1 MRTSRKPFLLSLAGA
16 LAVAV
21 LAGTAQAQT
30 RLAGDL
36 NNDGQVTVT
45 DVTILSSCAAGTCVP
60 ASATLC
66 GGVGL
71 GNAFPSPNPNAIR
84 CGDAFGDHDTGP
96 SAISNDL
103 GTLVEFVAQLPV
115 QYTPPGATIGTIRTG
130 CPTNAADPLPTC
142 SGTCS
147 GGLNNGAACTDATD
161 CPTVDASGTIT
172 SSEIWPKN
180 CRVRLTGTVLVD
192 TLNPDDPSA
201 PATVLTIEEGS
212 TVVGDT
218 AAVGSV
224 PAIIVL
230 PGARLVAQG
239 TQAEPILFTSNNAP
253 RAANDWG
260 GVMLNGRS
268 TVNRP
273 NCLNN
278 AEGLSEAYGGCIS
291 DDNSG
296 IVTYVRVEFAG
307 RLFTPDNELNNFTMN
322 AVGANSQIHHVQAHF
337 GADDC
342 IEWFGGTVNNHHMV
356 ASACGDDGFDWQ
368 LGFTGSLQYG
378 LMIQNLANFSAGNNQ
393 SRGIEADNSE
403 FGFED
408 LPRSAPGMCNLTL
421 VGTGAMNSTM
431 IGADRGILFRRG
443 TAGKL
448 ANLIVANWNREGVN
462 LNDSSTSNQA
472 CNAGPTLGNLT
483 LSSSIFFS
491 NGSGTT
497 THASGSPGG
506 NCATTSAWYG
516 LQSNMGNANG
526 SNANNPQ
533 VSTTFPAAGQLYST
547 TRPGASAFTPT
558 SGVCPSIRDFFDDT
572 TYAGAFDPAAAC
584 NVATGPCDWLT
595 KPWVSFDL

>member
-1 MRTSRKPFLLSLAGA
+1 MRTPWKHILRGLGAAIATLGLAA
-16 LAVAV
+16 A
-21 LAGTAQAQT
+21 AQAQT

-36 NNDGQVTVT
+36 NNDGQVNVT
-45 DVTILSSCAAGTCVP
+45 DVTILSSCAAGTCAP
-60 ASATLC
+60 ATATLC

-71 GNAFPSPNPNAIR
+71 GTAFPSPNPNGIR
-84 CGDAFGDHDTGP
+84 CGDVFGDHDTGP

-103 GTLVEFVAQLPV
+103 GTLVELVAQLPV
-115 QYTPPGATIGTIRTG
+115 QYTPAGAFIGDIRSG
-130 CPTNAADPLPTC
+130 CPTNAADPLPVC
-142 SGTCS
+142 SGTCNAGLNS
-147 GGLNNGAACTDATD
+147 GGACTDDTD
-161 CPTVDASGTIT
+161 CPTVDVSGTIA

-192 TLNPDDPSA
+192 SPDPSD
-201 PATVLTIEEGS
+201 PTSPTTVLTIEAGS

-218 AAVGSV
+218 AAAGSV
-224 PAIIVL
+224 PALIVIG
-230 PGARLVAQG
+230 GARLVAQG
-239 TQAEPILFTSNNAP
+239 TQSNPIIFTSNNPP

-273 NCLNN
+273 GCQNA
-278 AEGLSEAYGGCIS
+278 AEGLSEPYGGCIG

-296 IVTYVRVEFAG
+296 IVTYVRSEFSG
-307 RLFTPDNELNNFTMN
+307 RIFTPDNELNNFTMN
-322 AVGANSQIHHVQAHF
+322 AVGANTQIHHVQAHF

-342 IEWFGGTVNNHHMV
+342 IEWFGGTVNSTHMV

-421 VGTGAMNSTM
+421 VGTGAANSSV

-443 TAGKL
+443 TSGKL
-448 ANLIVANWNREGVN
+448 ANLIVTNWNKEGVN
-462 LNDSSTSNQA
+462 LSDSSTSNQA
-472 CNAGPTLGNLT
+472 CNAGPTVGGLT
-483 LSSSIFFS
+483 LSDSIFFT
-491 NGSGTT
+491 NGSGGT
-497 THASGSPGG
+497 THAAGSPGG
-506 NCATTSAWYG
+506 NCGTTAAWYG
-516 LQSNMGNANG
+516 LQSNMANTNG
-526 SNANNPQ
+526 SNTNNPQ
-533 VSTTFPAAGQLYST
+533 ASTTFPAAGQIYST

-558 SGVCPSIRDFFDDT
+558 AGACPAIRDFFDDT
-572 TYAGAFDPAAAC
+572 TYAGAFDPAAGC
-584 NVATGPCDWLT
+584 NTATGPCDWLT